1 VSRLE
6 LLNLAP
12 KVLSTRYDDNHMVT
26 ESEIEALKTYL
37 RANVIRMSNE
47 DIASAVVE
55 RELAIRNQH
64 QSSEGEVGRARLLI
78 RGLLR

>member
-1 VSRLE
+1 MSRLE
-6 LLNLAP
+6 LLNLALR
-12 KVLSTRYDDNHMVT
+12 VLSSRYDDRHKFT

-37 RANVIRMSNE
+37 PDDVIRMSNE